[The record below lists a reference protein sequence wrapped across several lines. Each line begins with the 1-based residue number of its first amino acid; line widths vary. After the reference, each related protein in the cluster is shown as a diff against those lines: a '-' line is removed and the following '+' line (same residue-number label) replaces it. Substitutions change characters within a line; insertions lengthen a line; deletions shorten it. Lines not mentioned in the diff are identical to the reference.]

1 MQEIF
6 IAAKKLHERIDALMQ
21 TSIKRDL
28 PTVVTLYSLNDG
40 ESGQWIIGDEEQGQR
55 QAPAVGLRRGP
66 FELPSTGEEPFQ
78 YSTDGKN
85 APTGS

>member
-40 ESGQWIIGDEEQGQR
+40 ESGQWIIGDEDQDQL
-55 QAPAVGLRRGP
+55 AVAKRLRLAADILERR
-66 FELPSTGEEPFQ
+66 
-78 YSTDGKN
+78 
-85 APTGS
+85 AAA